1 MLWTSKRINRGE
13 KMNNFKKKFVSRFL
27 NMKNFFEKKG
37 DYDAYNYVLNLEKQT
52 YYTLRKN
59 DDNDFWTILPKML
72 SIDSKLSLLEEFI
85 NLDIEEFCGG
95 KELINMIES
104 DYHTYYKE
112 SCGYKVDEQCPQS
125 IIFYVE

>member
-1 MLWTSKRINRGE
+1 
-13 KMNNFKKKFVSRFL
+13 MNSFKKKFVSRFL

-59 DDNDFWTILPKML
+59 DDNDFWTMLPKML

-95 KELINMIES
+95 KELINMVES
-104 DYHTYYKE
+104 DYHTYLNCQIKLDR
-112 SCGYKVDEQCPQS
+112 SS
-125 IIFYVE
+125 ILT

>member
-1 MLWTSKRINRGE
+1 
-13 KMNNFKKKFVSRFL
+13 
-27 NMKNFFEKKG
+27 
-37 DYDAYNYVLNLEKQT
+37 EKQT

-85 NLDIEEFCGG
+85 NLDIEEFCVG

>member
-1 MLWTSKRINRGE
+1 
-13 KMNNFKKKFVSRFL
+13 
-27 NMKNFFEKKG
+27 MKNFLKKG

-85 NLDIEEFCGG
+85 NLDIEEFCGE
-95 KELINMIES
+95 KS
-104 DYHTYYKE
+104 
-112 SCGYKVDEQCPQS
+112 
-125 IIFYVE
+125 

>member
-1 MLWTSKRINRGE
+1 
-13 KMNNFKKKFVSRFL
+13 
-27 NMKNFFEKKG
+27 MKKKG

-85 NLDIEEFCGG
+85 NLDIEEFAGE
-95 KELINMIES
+95 KKRVN
-104 DYHTYYKE
+104 
-112 SCGYKVDEQCPQS
+112 
-125 IIFYVE
+125 